1 MPMTDARLAQLA
13 KRWKELKDQEK
24 KTARERAELGA
35 RIMTELERRNT
46 RLIETAGQ
54 KITLV
59 SPEEVRYD
67 FDRMVELFGTAKMRK
82 VQRRE
87 VDKDELARA
96 MTSGRLDPAVVA
108 QCSMVIQKAPYLSIP

>member
-1 MPMTDARLAQLA
+1 MTDARLAQLA